1 MKAIYSALVKAQK
14 GFGPALKSS
23 TNPHFRS
30 KYADLSACIEAVVDS
45 LNENGVMLMQVT
57 HEVENGVM
65 IETLFLHES
74 GEQMSAGKLFMPAT
88 KMDPQGFGSA
98 LSYARRYSLMAA
110 CGIAPED
117 DDANHAVKSTQAP
130 QIKATPKPAPQIQS
144 NVKADVGTQEN
155 IQAQTAPAV
164 PNQPVHKA
172 VDNTIPPA
180 PPKMQGKAD
189 QWQLKI
195 STDPGTNF
203 AQWAEAVK
211 DATVF
216 MLEMAQTKDDTMNI
230 FRTNRNIYD
239 KLQADDLVSY
249 EALTNIFKT
258 YKEKL

>member
-1 MKAIYSALVKAQK
+1 MKAIYAALVKAQR

-45 LNENGVMLMQVT
+45 LNENGIMLMQKT

-74 GEQMSAGKLFMPAT
+74 GEEMSAGKLFMPAT
-88 KMDPQGFGSA
+88 KMDAQGFGSA
-98 LSYARRYSLMAA
+98 LSYARRYSIMAA

-117 DDANHAVKSTQAP
+117 DDANSAVKSAP
-130 QIKATPKPAPQIQS
+130 PPLPKPTPKPTPVAPVVS
-144 NVKADVGTQEN
+144 TPKPVE
-155 IQAQTAPAV
+155 P
-164 PNQPVHKA
+164 QP
-172 VDNTIPPA
+172 TEQPA

-195 STDPGTNF
+195 STDPGTQF
-203 AQWAEAVK
+203 PEWVEAVHE
-211 DATVF
+211 ATVF

-230 FRTNRNIYD
+230 FRTNRNIFD
-239 KLQADDLVSY
+239 KLQADDIDSY
-249 EALTNIFKT
+249 NALTTVFKT
-258 YKEKL
+258 YKEKLNG

>member
-1 MKAIYSALVKAQK
+1 VPTLANKATPVTPVVNATALTPVTFVK
-14 GFGPALKSS
+14 PA
-23 TNPHFRS
+23 
-30 KYADLSACIEAVVDS
+30 IVV
-45 LNENGVMLMQVT
+45 EPIVT
-57 HEVENGVM
+57 LPV
-65 IETLFLHES
+65 
-74 GEQMSAGKLFMPAT
+74 
-88 KMDPQGFGSA
+88 
-98 LSYARRYSLMAA
+98 
-110 CGIAPED
+110 AP
-117 DDANHAVKSTQAP
+117 VV
-130 QIKATPKPAPQIQS
+130 ATPKPVEPQPTEQL
-144 NVKADVGTQEN
+144 
-155 IQAQTAPAV
+155 
-164 PNQPVHKA
+164 
-172 VDNTIPPA
+172 A

-203 AQWAEAVK
+203 AQWADAVK

>member
-45 LNENGVMLMQVT
+45 LNENGIMLMQVT
-57 HEVENGVM
+57 HEAENGVM

-88 KMDPQGFGSA
+88 KFDAQGFGSA
-98 LSYARRYSLMAA
+98 LSYARRYSIMAA

-117 DDANHAVKSTQAP
+117 DDANSAVKSAP
-130 QIKATPKPAPQIQS
+130 PPLPKPTPKPTPAAPVVATPKPVEPQPTEQ
-144 NVKADVGTQEN
+144 
-155 IQAQTAPAV
+155 
-164 PNQPVHKA
+164 
-172 VDNTIPPA
+172 PA
-180 PPKMQGKAD
+180 PPKMEGKAD

-195 STDPGTNF
+195 SMDSGSDF
-203 AQWAEAVK
+203 AGWVQAVK

-230 FRTNRNIYD
+230 FRTNRNIFD
-239 KLQADDLVSY
+239 KMQADDVNSY
-249 EALTNIFKT
+249 EELTKIFKT

>member
-45 LNENGVMLMQVT
+45 LNENGIMLMQVT
-57 HEVENGVM
+57 HEAENGVT

-88 KMDPQGFGSA
+88 KFDAQGFGSA
-98 LSYARRYSLMAA
+98 LSYARRYSIMAA

-117 DDANHAVKSTQAP
+117 DDANSAVKSAP
-130 QIKATPKPAPQIQS
+130 PPLPKPTPKPTPVAPVVATPKPVEPQP
-144 NVKADVGTQEN
+144 
-155 IQAQTAPAV
+155 TAA
-164 PNQPVHKA
+164 
-172 VDNTIPPA
+172 A
-180 PPKMQGKAD
+180 PPKMEGKAD

-195 STDPGTNF
+195 SMDSGSDF
-203 AQWAEAVK
+203 AGWVQAVK

-230 FRTNRNIYD
+230 FRTNRNIFD
-239 KLQADDLVSY
+239 KMQADDVNSY
-249 EALTNIFKT
+249 EELTKIFKT

>member
-45 LNENGVMLMQVT
+45 LNENGIMLMQKT

-65 IETLFLHES
+65 IETVFLHES
-74 GEQMSAGKLFMPAT
+74 GEEMSAGKLFMPAT
-88 KMDPQGFGSA
+88 KFDAQGFGSA
-98 LSYARRYSLMAA
+98 LSYARRYSIMAA

-117 DDANHAVKSTQAP
+117 DDANSAVKSAP
-130 QIKATPKPAPQIQS
+130 PPLPKPTPKPTPVAPVVATPKPVEPQPTEQL
-144 NVKADVGTQEN
+144 
-155 IQAQTAPAV
+155 
-164 PNQPVHKA
+164 
-172 VDNTIPPA
+172 A

-203 AQWAEAVK
+203 TQWADSVK

>member
-30 KYADLSACIEAVVDS
+30 KYADLAACIEAVIDS

-57 HEVENGVM
+57 HEAENGVM

-88 KMDPQGFGSA
+88 KFDAQGFGSA
-98 LSYARRYSLMAA
+98 LSYARRYSLLAA

-117 DDANHAVKSTQAP
+117 DDANQAVKSTQAP
-130 QIKATPKPAPQIQS
+130 QVKATPKPTPTPPAT
-144 NVKADVGTQEN
+144 VKEN
-155 IQAQTAPAV
+155 IQAPTTPPVQT
-164 PNQPVHKA
+164 QTVHIAEDK
-172 VDNTIPPA
+172 TTQPA

-195 STDPGTNF
+195 STDPGTDF
-203 AQWAEAVK
+203 SAWVEAVHE
-211 DATVF
+211 ATVF

-230 FRTNRNIYD
+230 FRTNRNIFD
-239 KLQADDLVSY
+239 KLQADDVEAY
-249 EALTNIFKT
+249 NALTNVFKT

>member
-30 KYADLSACIEAVVDS
+30 KYADLSACIEAVVES
-45 LNENGVMLMQVT
+45 LNDNGIMLMQKT

-65 IETLFLHES
+65 IETVFLHES
-74 GEQMSAGKLFMPAT
+74 GEEMSAGKLFMPAT
-88 KMDPQGFGSA
+88 KFDAQGFGSA
-98 LSYARRYSLMAA
+98 LSYARRYSIMAA

-117 DDANHAVKSTQAP
+117 DDANSAVKSAP
-130 QIKATPKPAPQIQS
+130 PPKPTPKPTPVAPVVATPKPVEPQPTEQL
-144 NVKADVGTQEN
+144 
-155 IQAQTAPAV
+155 
-164 PNQPVHKA
+164 
-172 VDNTIPPA
+172 A

-203 AQWAEAVK
+203 AQWAEAVHE
-211 DATVF
+211 ATVF

>member
-45 LNENGVMLMQVT
+45 LNENGIMLMQVT
-57 HEVENGVM
+57 HEAENGVM

-88 KMDPQGFGSA
+88 KFDAQGFGSA
-98 LSYARRYSLMAA
+98 LSYARRYSIMAA

-117 DDANHAVKSTQAP
+117 DDANSAVKSAP
-130 QIKATPKPAPQIQS
+130 PPLPKPTPKPTPVAPVVATPKPVEPQPTEQL
-144 NVKADVGTQEN
+144 
-155 IQAQTAPAV
+155 
-164 PNQPVHKA
+164 
-172 VDNTIPPA
+172 A

-203 AQWAEAVK
+203 AQWADAVK